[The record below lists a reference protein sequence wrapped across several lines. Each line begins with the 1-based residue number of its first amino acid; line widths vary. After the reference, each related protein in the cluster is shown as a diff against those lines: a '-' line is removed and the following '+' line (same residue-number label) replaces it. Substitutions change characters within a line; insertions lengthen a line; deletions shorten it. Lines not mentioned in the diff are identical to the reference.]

1 MKWVMVI
8 IWSIMS
14 ILGMGQVLDSTT
26 QNNKDTTI
34 FELVEWWNFD
44 TALIP
49 LHYEYDYSWDTLNVD
64 EPKFSYLDSLSG
76 IELILGDTG
85 CGYYHPH
92 DGEVT
97 SHYGWRWGRIHKG
110 IDIDLET
117 GDPVYAAFDGVV
129 RISKYNYG
137 GYGHYVLIR
146 HYNGLET
153 LYGHLSER
161 FVVPNQTIVKGQI
174 IGLGGNTGRS
184 TGSHLHFETRYKGE
198 AVDPRKFIRFDE
210 KCLVSDTV
218 KLTVNDFAPHTNSS
232 RYRTEAAKHA
242 KYHKIRSGDTL
253 WGLSRRYGVSVSYL
267 CRINRISPS
276 TTLRIGRT
284 IRVR

>member
-1 MKWVMVI
+1 MRIGMAI
-8 IWSIMS
+8 CCFIFYM
-14 ILGMGQVLDSTT
+14 LGYGQSLDSVN
-26 QNNKDTTI
+26 QPAPDTAI

-49 LHYEYDYSWDTLNVD
+49 LHQEYDYSWDSLNVD
-64 EPKFSYLDSLSG
+64 EPKFSSYDSTNG

-85 CGYYHPH
+85 CGYFHPC
-92 DGEVT
+92 DGAVT

-161 FVVPNQTIVKGQI
+161 FVEPNQTVVKGQI

-184 TGSHLHFETRYKGE
+184 TGSHLHFETRFKGE
-198 AVDPRKFIRFDE
+198 AVDPRKIIRFDA

-218 KLTVNDFAPHTNSS
+218 KLSVDDFAPHNNST
-232 RYRTEAAKHA
+232 RYRSEAAKHA

-253 WGLSRRYGVSVSYL
+253 WGLSRRYGVSVNYL
-267 CRINRISPS
+267 CRINRITPS